1 MSSATATT
9 PATPK
14 AQLLGMTLAS
24 GWMLAE
30 RLDPSKGSSGGNFGV
45 GYKATRGSDTAFV
58 KAIDFVDALR
68 SPDPFAEISALTQ
81 IALFE
86 RDVLEYCTAKG
97 MSRVLEYFGHEYIWV
112 GDQSN
117 PLNRVSCLILEAGSS
132 DLRRLVVAKGLATCA
147 WNLQVLTDVSQAIA
161 QLHRGEIAHQ
171 DIKPSNVISFGDLP
185 NTPPTSMKVG
195 DLGRVVRKDR
205 SGPFDGLAWPG
216 DTRYSP
222 PERWYRYVPPD
233 WCDAREASDAYML
246 GSLLIY
252 LFTGASL
259 QSLVMNHIPTNFRPD
274 QWAGRY
280 DEDLVPVLLNAHA
293 LVLVDHLRPTLM
305 PELADSIF
313 EIARALTHPDPKV
326 RGDTRARRQ
335 IGRPVGIDRIHQK
348 LSAAAL
354 RCVAIDRG
362 RRAP

>member
-1 MSSATATT
+1 MSTAAAAT

-14 AQLLGMTLAS
+14 SQLLGTTLSS
-24 GWMLAE
+24 GWTLVE
-30 RLDPSKGSSGGNFGV
+30 RLDPTKGSSGGNFGV
-45 GYKATRGSDTAFV
+45 GYKATRGTETAFV

-68 SPDPFAEISALTQ
+68 SADPFGEIAALTQ

-86 RDVLEYCTAKG
+86 RDVLEYCTARK
-97 MSRVLEYFGHEYIWV
+97 MSRILQYFGHEYVWV
-112 GDQSN
+112 GDQTN

-132 DLRRLVVAKGLATCA
+132 DLRRLITANGLATCA
-147 WNLQVLTDVSQAIA
+147 WNLQVLRDVAQAVA
-161 QLHRGEIAHQ
+161 QLHQGEIAHQ

-185 NTPPTSMKVG
+185 NAPSSDMKVG
-195 DLGRVVRKDR
+195 DLGRVVRKGQ
-205 SGPFDGLAWPG
+205 SGPFDGFAWPG
-216 DTRYSP
+216 DQRYSP
-222 PERWYRYVPPD
+222 PERWYGYVPPD

-259 QSLVMNHIPTNFRPD
+259 QALVMNIIPAAFRPD

-280 DEDLVPVLLNAHA
+280 DEDLLPVLVNAHA
-293 LVLVDHLRPTLM
+293 LVLEDQLRPTLM
-305 PELADSIF
+305 PELADGIF
-313 EIARALTHPDPKV
+313 EIARALTNPDPKV
-326 RGDTRARRQ
+326 RGDSRARKQ

-354 RCVAIDRG
+354 RCAAIDRG

>member
-1 MSSATATT
+1 MSTTNMAT

-14 AQLLGMTLAS
+14 SQLLGMTLSS
-24 GWMLAE
+24 GWVLTE

-58 KAIDFVDALR
+58 KAIDFVDALQ
-68 SPDPFAEISALTQ
+68 SPDPFAAIAALTQ

-86 RDVLEYCTAKG
+86 RDVLAYCTARN
-97 MSRVLEYFGHEYIWV
+97 MSRVLKYFGHEYIWV
-112 GDQSN
+112 GDQAN
-117 PLNRVSCLILEAGSS
+117 PLNRVSCLVLEAGNS
-132 DLRRLVVAKGLATCA
+132 DLRRLLTVTGLATCT
-147 WNLQVLTDVSQAIA
+147 WNLQVLKDVSQAVA
-161 QLHRGEIAHQ
+161 QLHKGEIAHQ

-185 NTPPTSMKVG
+185 NANSSAMKVG
-195 DLGRVVRKDR
+195 DLGRVVRKGQ

-216 DTRYSP
+216 DPRYSP

-233 WCDAREASDAYML
+233 WCDAREAADAYML
-246 GSLLIY
+246 GSLLIF
-252 LFTGASL
+252 LFTGATL
-259 QSLVMNHIPTNFRPD
+259 QSLVMNHIPSNFRPD

-280 DEDLVPVLLNAHA
+280 DEDLLPVLMNAHA
-293 LVLVDHLRPTLM
+293 MVLESHLRPTLM

-313 EIARALTHPDPKV
+313 EIARALTNPDPKV

-354 RCVAIDRG
+354 RCAAIDRG